1 MFSKFI
7 KRCTT
12 IVLPALLVIVSTQSF
27 AASDISSIE
36 QAKIAKKFADVR
48 PELVV
53 SDIQKTDID
62 GIYLLNFSGKG
73 SVYYVHKGDYFFT
86 GNLLQI
92 DNKKFVDVKDK
103 LLEAPRKAALSKLD
117 PNDMIIYPA
126 KGEKKT
132 SITVFTDVD
141 CGFCRKLH
149 NEIDQINE
157 LGIEV
162 RYIAFPRAG
171 IDSPVY
177 NKMVSAW
184 CSTNKQDALNKLKND
199 QPVFTA
205 ACENNPVAEQYLLGV
220 RLGVTGTPAIITESG
235 KLLPGYLPAKR
246 LASTLGI

>member
-1 MFSKFI
+1 MFSKLI
-7 KRCTT
+7 KRCTN
-12 IVLPALLVIVSTQSF
+12 IALSSLLVIVSTQSF
-27 AASDISSIE
+27 ANSDISSIE

-62 GIYLLNFSGKG
+62 GVYLLNFSGKG
-73 SVYYVHKGDYFFT
+73 SVYFVPKGDYFFT
-86 GNLLQI
+86 GDLLQI
-92 DNKKFVDVKDK
+92 ENKKFINAKDQ
-103 LLEAPRKAALSKLD
+103 LLEAPRKEALAKLD

-141 CGFCRKLH
+141 CGYCRKLH
-149 NEIDQINE
+149 SEIDQINA

-162 RYIAFPRAG
+162 RYVAFPRAG
-171 IDSPVY
+171 INSPVY

-184 CSTNKQDALNKLKND
+184 CSTDKQDALNSLKND

-205 ACENNPVAEQYLLGV
+205 ACKDNPVAEQYQLGV
-220 RLGVTGTPAIITESG
+220 RLGVTGTPAIITQSG
-235 KLLPGYLPAKR
+235 KLLPGYLPAKQ
-246 LASTLGI
+246 LALTLGI